1 MSKVCRILAAGDWDA
16 DGIVATALITY
27 AQEKLGKYPL
37 ECQGVV
43 DKTPVDPDRVKYFL
57 SSLSGNYDLVVFL
70 DLPFN
75 DTIRN
80 ICRMLRE
87 HFGVKKIMYVDHHIT
102 SVQRIK
108 EIEAIADT
116 VLVDY
121 RSPTSTLV
129 YRELVNKGISIHQR
143 LKSFVEVVEYMDTG
157 RRVPSNYIKLF
168 ELTKMFSKA
177 LTVERD
183 ENLWVK
189 IIDWLASPAPL
200 PMPLDE
206 KLWEKVKISI
216 EQRDKEISDK
226 AVELAVA
233 AVKIGDL
240 RFIDARNAWKKR
252 GVTALAS
259 RVSSIL
265 KSPVALL
272 ANTNRD
278 YSLLVL
284 KASNGRAY
292 RIAKF
297 LVGEGVALDIAGH
310 PNLAIVR
317 VPRNINKDELIQYLY
332 KGVYYAS

>member
-1 MSKVCRILAAGDWDA
+1 MTKICRVLAAGDWDA
-16 DGIVATALITY
+16 DGIVATALISY

-43 DKTPVDPDRVKYFL
+43 DKTPVDPDRIKYFL
-57 SSLSGNYDLVVFL
+57 PSINGSYDLVVFL

-80 ICRMLRE
+80 ICRMLKE
-87 HFGVKKIMYVDHHIT
+87 HFGVRKIMYVDHHIT
-102 SVQRIK
+102 SVQRSK
-108 EIEAIADT
+108 EIEEVADT

-129 YRELVNKGISIHQR
+129 YRELQAKGISVHQR
-143 LKSFVEVVEYMDTG
+143 LRSFVEVVEYMDMG
-157 RRVPSNYIKLF
+157 KRVPNNYIKLF

-206 KLWEKVKISI
+206 KLWEKVKASI

-240 RFIDARNAWKKR
+240 RFVDARNAWKKR

-259 RVSSIL
+259 KVSSIL

-317 VPRNINKDELIQYLY
+317 LPKNIDKDELIQYLY
-332 KGVYYAS
+332 KGIYYAS